1 MQTSKNKFKCALF
14 LCRTLVTLVVLIHS
28 QTASAGLLDVFQL
41 NDGHTNWQYVAN
53 SGGGVLIILL
63 SLATI
68 GLLRSRKRALLSSR
82 ALAKVRD
89 ELEVRVHERTANLET
104 ANQLLQE
111 SNQLLE
117 TEMAQHKTTGDRL
130 SSTEAYIKN
139 IIQSMPL
146 VLIGVTKDG
155 LVTQWN
161 HRAVEVTGV
170 NTDAA
175 MGNNLWQIYP
185 AITVTPDHIVR
196 ALKNDETITI
206 KHSQR
211 GQYYFDITI
220 YPLRKQIETGVVVL
234 IDDVTQ
240 NVLAEHMLIQRD
252 KMSSMGELAAGMAH
266 DINNPLRVILQSV
279 QTVQRNLAAD
289 FEPNQKTAQEVGA
302 NLEQLSRYLAAKDI
316 TRRLDDARDA
326 GKRATAIVNNLLNFA
341 GSRGQKKQPAKVIDI
356 IENTLQL
363 AEDVLAFESSLRF
376 QDIHIERNYPKE
388 LADFLCFGAELQQV
402 FLNLFRNASHA
413 LQMVDREGHKPTI
426 KIRVYEQ
433 FEMLKI
439 EIEDNGVG
447 ISEEVQEQIFEPFF
461 TTDEFASGQGSGLGL
476 SVSYFIITEH
486 HQGNIAVTS
495 RLGEGT
501 TFHIQMLRA

>member
-1 MQTSKNKFKCALF
+1 MKNRHNKIKNTVFSCRSIVTLCALS
-14 LCRTLVTLVVLIHS
+14 HS
-28 QTASAGLLDVFQL
+28 QFAAAGLLDVFRL
-41 NDGHTNWQYVAN
+41 ADGHTNWQYVAN
-53 SGGGVLIILL
+53 SSGGTLIILL
-63 SLATI
+63 SLAAI
-68 GLLRSRKRALLSSR
+68 GLLRSRKRALQSGQ

-104 ANQLLQE
+104 ANKLLQE

-117 TEMAQHKTTGDRL
+117 NEMAQHKTTGDRL
-130 SSTEAYIKN
+130 NSTEAYVKN

-170 NTDAA
+170 KTEDA
-175 MGNNLWQIYP
+175 MNNNLWQVYP
-185 AITVTPDHIVR
+185 AITITPNHLVR
-196 ALKNDETITI
+196 ALNNDETITI

-220 YPLRKQIETGVVVL
+220 YPLREQIETGVVVL

-266 DINNPLRVILQSV
+266 DINSPLRVILQSV
-279 QTVQRNLAAD
+279 QTVQRNLVAD
-289 FEPNQKTAQEVGA
+289 FEPNIKTAQEVGA
-302 NLEQLSRYLAAKDI
+302 NLEEISRYLAAKDV
-316 TRRLDDARDA
+316 TPRLDDARDA

-341 GSRGQKKQPAKVIDI
+341 GSRGQKKQPANVVEI
-356 IENTLQL
+356 IENTLEL
-363 AEDVLAFESSLRF
+363 AEDVLAFDSNLRF
-376 QDIHIERNYPKE
+376 QDIHIERSYAKE
-388 LADFLCFGAELQQV
+388 LADFPCFAAELQQV

-413 LQMVDREGHKPTI
+413 LQMVEKEGHKPTI

-439 EIEDNGVG
+439 EIADNGVG

-461 TTDEFASGQGSGLGL
+461 TTKVLSTDKGSGLGL

-495 RLGEGT
+495 RLDEGT
-501 TFHIQMLRA
+501 TFHIQMLRT

>member
-1 MQTSKNKFKCALF
+1 MQTTNKKFKDAVIPCKF
-14 LCRTLVTLVVLIHS
+14 LLTLGILTCSH
-28 QTASAGLLDVFQL
+28 TASASLLDVFRL
-41 NDGHTNWQYVAN
+41 EDGHTNWQYVAN
-53 SGGGVLIILL
+53 SVGGTLIIVL
-63 SLATI
+63 SLAAV
-68 GLLRSRKRALLSSR
+68 GLLRSRKRALQSSQ

-89 ELEVRVHERTANLET
+89 ELEVRVQERTANLET

-117 TEMAQHKTTGDRL
+117 TEIAQHKATGDRL

-146 VLIGVTKDG
+146 VLIGVNKDG

-170 NTDAA
+170 KTEDA
-175 MGNNLWQIYP
+175 MGHNLWQIYP
-185 AITVTPDHIVR
+185 AITITPDHIVR
-196 ALKNDETITI
+196 ALTNDETITI

-220 YPLRKQIETGVVVL
+220 YPLREQIEIGVVVL
-234 IDDVTQ
+234 IDDVSQ

-252 KMSSMGELAAGMAH
+252 KMSSLGELAAGMAH

-279 QTVQRNLAAD
+279 QTVQRNLTAD
-289 FEPNQKTAQEVGA
+289 FEPNQKTAREVGA
-302 NLEQLSRYLAAKDI
+302 DLEQLSRYLTAKDI
-316 TRRLDDARDA
+316 TPRLDDARDA

-341 GSRGQKKQPAKVIDI
+341 GSRGQQKQPANVIEI
-356 IENTLQL
+356 IENTLEL
-363 AEDVLAFESSLRF
+363 AEDVLAFEASLRF
-376 QDIHIERNYPKE
+376 QDIHIERSYPEE
-388 LADFLCFGAELQQV
+388 LADFPCFAAELQQV

-447 ISEEVQEQIFEPFF
+447 ISEAVQEQIFEPFF
-461 TTDEFASGQGSGLGL
+461 TTTEFDSGQGTGLGL